1 MPELLFAVTE
11 ADHVIGAAEAAVT
24 LVEYGDYQCPHCQ
37 AAHPVV
43 AALLRRF
50 GDDLRLAYRHFPLT
64 AIHPM
69 AQPAAETAE
78 FAGSQGRFWDMH
90 DALFANSDRLSA
102 PTLFL
107 LADRLGLDSG
117 ALREA
122 LADGSF
128 SAKVDKD
135 LVGGMRSGVQGTP
148 TFFINGQWHHGGYD
162 PVSLGGAI
170 GAALREAA
178 DLAGAAR

>member
-1 MPELLFAVTE
+1 MPELLLPVTE
-11 ADHVIGAAEAAVT
+11 ADHVIGPADAPVT

-37 AAHPVV
+37 AAHPVL

-50 GDDLRLAYRHFPLT
+50 GDDLRFAYRHFPLT

-102 PTLFL
+102 PTLL
-107 LADRLGLDSG
+107 LLTDQLGLDSG

-122 LADGSF
+122 LAEGSF
-128 SAKVDKD
+128 SAKVNDD
-135 LVGGMRSGVQGTP
+135 LAGGMRSGVQGTP
-148 TFFINGQWHHGGYD
+148 TFFINGRRHQGGYD
-162 PVSLGGAI
+162 PIGLGGAI
-170 GAALREAA
+170 EAALREAA
-178 DLAGAAR
+178 GFAGAAR